1 MALPPQMV
9 DMAMGPGGSSE
20 LMPEEMQIDLPM
32 GEELP
37 EGIELVGEEEMIEV
51 EAEVYDHNANLAEI
65 LDERTLGE
73 LSSELRGKVKDDM
86 DSREEWEAVSYT
98 HLTLPTIYSV

>member
-37 EGIELVGEEEMIEV
+37 EGIELVGEEEMIRRAIE
-51 EAEVYDHNANLAEI
+51 ES
-65 LDERTLGE
+65 ERME
-73 LSSELRGKVKDDM
+73 
-86 DSREEWEAVSYT
+86 
-98 HLTLPTIYSV
+98 TI

>member
-1 MALPPQMV
+1 MKARGGTFKEHFNGTTPQMV

-20 LMPEEMQIDLPM
+20 LMPEEMQIELSM

-37 EGIELVGEEEMIEV
+37 EGIELAGEEEMVMV

-65 LDERTLGE
+65 LDDRTLGE
-73 LSSELRGKVKDDM
+73 LSSDLRRQSQRRHG
-86 DSREEWEAVSYT
+86 VS
-98 HLTLPTIYSV
+98 

>member
-20 LMPEEMQIDLPM
+20 LMPEEMQIELPM

-37 EGIELVGEEEMIEV
+37 EGIELAGEEEMVMV

-65 LDERTLGE
+65 LDDRTLGE
-73 LSSELRGKVKDDM
+73 LSSDLRGKVKEDM
-86 DSREEWEAVSYT
+86 ESRDEWEEAIAKGLAW
-98 HLTLPTIYSV
+98 H